1 MTGGLDMMRAL
12 RKLDN
17 GTGRLDVVEVPV
29 PEPGEGEA
37 RIAVFAAGVCGTDLH
52 IIDGSYASSPP
63 VTLGHEIAGRVES
76 VGTGVDPG
84 WIGRRVAPEPAIGC
98 GTCEWCA
105 SGFPMHCRRRT
116 SLGTHVDGGFATYV
130 VVPVRNLHALPDSLS
145 DAAGALVEPLACVC
159 HALFKSGS
167 IVEGSRVIVTG
178 PGTIGILAAQ
188 VAVACGAR
196 TTLVGL
202 DRDALRLS
210 IASEMGLDARSLD
223 SSETRESL
231 EVEVNDRM
239 IDVVIECSGAEA
251 AVVWALASLR
261 PRGHLVQLGLLPE
274 DVSVTLAGAVL
285 REVTLTSSYGS
296 NPESWQRA
304 VDLLT
309 AGSIQ
314 LDPLVT
320 STLPLQ
326 DWADAVQRSQA
337 QEGIKTLFD
346 PRLP

>member
-1 MTGGLDMMRAL
+1 MTGGLVMMRAL

-17 GTGRLDVVEVPV
+17 GIGRLDVVELPV
-29 PEPGEGEA
+29 PHPGEGEA
-37 RIAVFAAGVCGTDLH
+37 RIAVFAAGICGTDLH
-52 IIDGSYASSPP
+52 IIDGSYPSLPP
-63 VTLGHEIAGRVES
+63 VTLGHEIAGMVES
-76 VGTGVDPG
+76 VGTGVDLG
-84 WIGRRVAPEPAIGC
+84 WIGQRVAPEPAIGC
-98 GTCEWCA
+98 GTCDWCA
-105 SGFPMHCRRRT
+105 SGFPMHCPRRT
-116 SLGTHVDGGFATYV
+116 SLGTHVDGGFAAYV

-159 HALFKSGS
+159 HGLFKSGS

-188 VAVACGAR
+188 VAVACGAQ

-202 DRDALRLS
+202 ERDGLRLS
-210 IASEMGLDARSLD
+210 IASKMGLDARSLD
-223 SSETRESL
+223 SIETRESL
-231 EVEVNDRM
+231 AAEVNTRA

-296 NPESWQRA
+296 NPKSWQRA
-304 VDLLT
+304 VDLLS

-326 DWADAVQRSQA
+326 GWADAVRRAQSQD
-337 QEGIKTLFD
+337 GIKTLLD
-346 PRLP
+346 PRMP